1 MNSGGNRRLFVAG
14 SRCYR
19 EFMIAVA
26 GSVNMD
32 LVARV
37 PRIAA
42 PGQTVLGHGFAQFH
56 GGKGANQA
64 VAAARLG
71 ANVQFF
77 GAVGRDA
84 FGDALQLGLRD
95 EGIATKGLGRVDA
108 PSGCALIS
116 VSDDGENA
124 IAVLPGANA
133 LAPLPPHDWPGD
145 VASDVVS
152 SASISWLLLQLEVP
166 LATCL
171 AWAQAASAR
180 GVRVMLNAAPM
191 MALPASLLEC
201 VDTLVVNEGELAALV
216 GAVADIDTALAAAA
230 GLGPQRVVVTL
241 GAAGCRAVDA
251 DSLLHV
257 AGTKVEVVDTTGA
270 GDTFVGALAAG
281 LDAGLTF
288 DLALQRANVAAALS
302 CAVVGARGGMPDGVA
317 LMKAMKAMDA
327 MR

>member
-1 MNSGGNRRLFVAG
+1 
-14 SRCYR
+14 
-19 EFMIAVA
+19 MIAVA

-71 ANVQFF
+71 AAVQFF
-77 GAVGRDA
+77 GAVGNDA
-84 FGDALQLGLRD
+84 LGDALALGLRD
-95 EGIATKGLGRVDA
+95 EGIATQGLARVDA
-108 PSGCALIS
+108 ASGCALIS

-133 LAPLPPHDWPGD
+133 FAPLPPLPLPRDF
-145 VASDVVS
+145 ASTG
-152 SASISWLLLQLEVP
+152 WLLLQLELP
-166 LATCL
+166 LPTCL
-171 AWAQAASAR
+171 AWAQAAAAR

-191 MALPASLLEC
+191 AALPAALLAC
-201 VDTLVVNEGELAALV
+201 VDTLVVNQGELAALL
-216 GAVADIDTALAAAA
+216 GAAVDVDVDAALAAAA
-230 GLGPQRVVVTL
+230 QLGPPRVVVTL
-241 GAAGCRAVDA
+241 GAAGCRAIDA
-251 DSLLHV
+251 GRVLHV
-257 AGTKVEVVDTTGA
+257 AGMKVNVVDTTGA
-270 GDTFVGALAAG
+270 GDTFVGALAAS

-302 CAVVGARGGMPDGVA
+302 CTVAGARGGMPDGVA
-317 LMKAMKAMDA
+317 LMNA

>member
-1 MNSGGNRRLFVAG
+1 MNSLSSDILSARFVLEPT
-14 SRCYR
+14 R
-19 EFMIAVA
+19 FDVVVA
-26 GSVNMD
+26 SN
-32 LVARV
+32 L
-37 PRIAA
+37 
-42 PGQTVLGHGFAQFH
+42 
-56 GGKGANQA
+56 
-64 VAAARLG
+64 
-71 ANVQFF
+71 
-77 GAVGRDA
+77 
-84 FGDALQLGLRD
+84 FGDILSDLGPACT
-95 EGIATKGLGRVDA
+95 GTIGVA
-108 PSGCALIS
+108 PS
-116 VSDDGENA
+116 
-124 IAVLPGANA
+124 AN
-133 LAPLPPHDWPGD
+133 LNPERKFPSLFEPVHGSAPMRWRRCRRTTGLVTWR
-145 VASDVVS
+145 VAWQGPRP
-152 SASISWLLLQLEVP
+152 SWLLLQLEVP

-171 AWAQAASAR
+171 AWVQAASAR

-201 VDTLVVNEGELAALV
+201 VDTLVVNEGELAALD

-251 DSLLHV
+251 NGLLHV
-257 AGTKVEVVDTTGA
+257 AGTKVDVVDTTGA